1 MRKPKVSVLQVLVHI
16 AALLPL
22 LVLIWDFGQDRLTV
36 NPIRE
41 IQLRT
46 GRSALLLLVLSL
58 TCTPVSKV
66 FGIRQVLRFR
76 RPLGLYAFTY
86 ASLHFLN
93 FIGLDYGFNLAMIR
107 EDIAEKSFIILGFS
121 AFLCLLAVAITSTR
135 GWMKRLGKNW
145 ARLHWLVYP
154 AVILAVTHFTLQVKA
169 DFRIPL
175 LYWTVLVLL
184 LVARLPDIRKIAGR
198 FATSLR
204 GND

>member
-1 MRKPKVSVLQVLVHI
+1 MRKPKAAVLQVLVHI

-36 NPIRE
+36 NPIQE

-46 GRSALLLLVLSL
+46 GRYALLLLVLSL
-58 TCTPVSKV
+58 ACTPLSQVSVLK
-66 FGIRQVLRFR
+66 QVSRFR

-86 ASLHFLN
+86 ASLHSLN
-93 FIGLDYGFNLAMIR
+93 FVWLDYGFDFSLIRDGIAKNSFALLGLA
-107 EDIAEKSFIILGFS
+107 
-121 AFLCLLAVAITSTR
+121 AFLCLLPVATTSTR

-154 AVILAVTHFTLQVKA
+154 AVILSVTHFTLQVKA
-169 DFRIPL
+169 DFRLPL

-184 LVARLPDIRKIAGR
+184 LVARLPGIRRMAR
-198 FATSLR
+198 RSTTNLR
-204 GND
+204 GGE